1 MGAHIQSLLLT
12 LFYNYMPELIKKG
25 KVFITVPPLYLVT
38 MGNEIKY
45 LKDDAALREFKKN
58 NKNKKY
64 TIDRFKGFHLWVY
77 SIFQIYHL
85 GIY

>member
-25 KVFITVPPLYLVT
+25 RVFITVPPLYLVT
-38 MGNEIKY
+38 MGNELKY

-64 TIDRFKGFHLWVY
+64 TIDRFKG
-77 SIFQIYHL
+77 
-85 GIY
+85 